1 MDTQLDVLDRKILAI
16 VQKDCQTNA
25 ELIAERIGL
34 STSAVQRRLR
44 RLRQDKVITAEVAVV
59 NNEAVGR
66 PMTFFAGLE
75 IRENY
80 ESLPH
85 LRRWAEQHP
94 EVQQIYYVTGNV
106 DLLMIITAEN
116 MKDYDAITERLMG
129 DNPQILRITTNVVI
143 DAIKVGLYV
152 PVE

>member
-1 MDTQLDVLDRKILAI
+1 MDTQLDLLDRKILAI
-16 VQKDCQTNA
+16 VQKDSQMNA
-25 ELIAERIGL
+25 ELIAERVGL
-34 STSAVQRRLR
+34 STSAVQRRVR

-66 PMTFFAGLE
+66 PMTFLAGLE

-106 DLLMIITAEN
+106 DLIMIITAEN
-116 MKDYDAITERLMG
+116 MKEYDAITERLMG

-143 DAIKVGLYV
+143 DAMKVGLYV

>member
-1 MDTQLDVLDRKILAI
+1 MDTQLDLLDRKILAI
-16 VQKDCQTNA
+16 VQKDSQMNA
-25 ELIAERIGL
+25 ELIAERVGL

-66 PMTFFAGLE
+66 PMTFLAGLE

-106 DLLMIITAEN
+106 DLIMIITAEN
-116 MKDYDAITERLMG
+116 MKEYDAITERLMG

-143 DAIKVGLYV
+143 DAMKVGLYV

>member
-1 MDTQLDVLDRKILAI
+1 MDTQLDLLDRKILAI
-16 VQKDCQTNA
+16 VQKDSQMNA
-25 ELIAERIGL
+25 ELIAERVGL

-66 PMTFFAGLE
+66 PMTFLAGLE

-106 DLLMIITAEN
+106 DLIMIITAEN
-116 MKDYDAITERLMG
+116 MKEYDAITERLMG

-143 DAIKVGLYV
+143 DAIKVGLFV

>member
-1 MDTQLDVLDRKILAI
+1 MDTQLDLLDRKILAL
-16 VQKDCQTNA
+16 VQKDSQMNA
-25 ELIAERIGL
+25 ELIAERVGL

-66 PMTFFAGLE
+66 PMTFLAGLE

-106 DLLMIITAEN
+106 DLIMIITAEN
-116 MKDYDAITERLMG
+116 MKEYDAITERLMG

-143 DAIKVGLYV
+143 DAMKVGLYV

>member
-1 MDTQLDVLDRKILAI
+1 MDTQLDLLDRKILAI
-16 VQKDCQTNA
+16 VQKDSQMNA
-25 ELIAERIGL
+25 ELIAERVGL

-66 PMTFFAGLE
+66 SMTFLAGLE

-106 DLLMIITAEN
+106 DLIMIITAEN
-116 MKDYDAITERLMG
+116 MKEYDAITERLMG

>member
-1 MDTQLDVLDRKILAI
+1 MDASLDLLDRKILAI
-16 VQKDCQTNA
+16 VQRDCQANA
-25 ELIAERIGL
+25 ELIAERVGL
-34 STSAVQRRLR
+34 SASAVQRRLR

-59 NNEAVGR
+59 DNEAVGR
-66 PMTFFAGLE
+66 PMTFLAGLE

-85 LRRWAEQHP
+85 LRRWAEQHA

-106 DLLMIITAEN
+106 DLVMIITAEN
-116 MKDYDAITERLMG
+116 MKEYDAITERLMG

-143 DAIKVGLYV
+143 DAMKVGLYV

>member
-1 MDTQLDVLDRKILAI
+1 MDASLDLLDRKILAI
-16 VQKDCQTNA
+16 VQRDCQANA
-25 ELIAERIGL
+25 ELIAERVGL
-34 STSAVQRRLR
+34 SASAVQRRLR

-59 NNEAVGR
+59 DNEAVGR
-66 PMTFFAGLE
+66 PMTFLAGLE

-85 LRRWAEQHP
+85 LRRWAEQHA

-106 DLLMIITAEN
+106 DLVMIITAEN
-116 MKDYDAITERLMG
+116 MKEYDAITEQLMG

-143 DAIKVGLYV
+143 DAMKVGLYV

>member
-1 MDTQLDVLDRKILAI
+1 MDTQLDLLDRKILAL
-16 VQKDCQTNA
+16 VQKDSQMNA
-25 ELIAERIGL
+25 ELIAERVGL

-66 PMTFFAGLE
+66 PMTFLAGLE

-106 DLLMIITAEN
+106 DLIMIITAEN
-116 MKDYDAITERLMG
+116 MKEYDAITERLMG

-143 DAIKVGLYV
+143 DAIKVGLFV